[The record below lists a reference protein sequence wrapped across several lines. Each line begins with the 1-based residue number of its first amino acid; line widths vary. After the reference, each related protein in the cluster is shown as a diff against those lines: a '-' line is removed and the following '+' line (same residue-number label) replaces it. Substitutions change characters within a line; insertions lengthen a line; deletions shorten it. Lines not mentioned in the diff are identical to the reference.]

1 MIPAQR
7 IAHAT
12 YETPDLARQIDY
24 YTQVIG
30 LNLADRG
37 KDRAILMTRLGEE
50 ALALGEETLGVG
62 GEGV

>member
-1 MIPAQR
+1 MRTPHARDDMIPVQR

-30 LNLADRG
+30 LNLAGALLYWRG
-37 KDRAILMTRLGEE
+37 DVRRRK
-50 ALALGEETLGVG
+50 VG
-62 GEGV
+62 